1 MTFIVRQI
9 ATTAD
14 GREIIRSNPFPAD
27 EIGIGRS
34 TTNAIHLPDLA
45 VNPDHAVIRK
55 RDDGQII
62 VESTSGQNFTLDGKH
77 RISVTIDPSEGAE
90 LGFGGHVITVSEEGE
105 DIILTVK
112 RVDAVSDSAET
123 RSVSTLYT
131 LKGLLPSKRL
141 TAWGFVALILAAFL
155 VWPIYTWTDWRGV
168 EARPVPRRH
177 HVVVRRAEQRASCA
191 RKRLPGMPCRR
202 LCHGQGRDLSY
213 LSSRGCA

>member
-14 GREIIRSNPFPAD
+14 GREIIRSHPFAAD

-45 VNPDHAVIRK
+45 VNPDHAVIRR

-77 RISVTIDPSEGAE
+77 RISVTVDPSAGAE

-105 DIILTVK
+105 DVVLTVK
-112 RVDAVSDSAET
+112 RVEALSDSAEI
-123 RSVSTLYT
+123 RSESTLYT
-131 LKGLLPSKRL
+131 LKGLLPGK
-141 TAWGFVALILAAFL
+141 
-155 VWPIYTWTDWRGV
+155 
-168 EARPVPRRH
+168 
-177 HVVVRRAEQRASCA
+177 RRAEQRSPCA
-191 RKRLPGMPCRR
+191 RKGLPGLPCRC
-202 LCHGQGRDLSY
+202 LCHRQGRDLPD
-213 LSSRGCA
+213 LSHRGCA